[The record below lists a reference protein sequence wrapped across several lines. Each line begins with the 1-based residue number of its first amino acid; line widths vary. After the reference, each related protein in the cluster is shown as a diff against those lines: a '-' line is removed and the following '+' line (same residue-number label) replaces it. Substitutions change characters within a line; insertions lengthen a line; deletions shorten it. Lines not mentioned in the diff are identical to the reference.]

1 MHKLLS
7 ILMVLAL
14 ILAPLSALAAQGDAN
29 LGRNFYETYRDNISG
44 IFTVN
49 DTLYVYGYK
58 GIYAWQVG
66 DADLAPIAFPEQE
79 NSGDT
84 YSSIQSIF
92 ADGETIYA
100 LIATYLSSD
109 TTYSLER
116 VELIPLEIEGDA
128 VSYGD
133 ATELSRDDLVVNYG
147 DENDYMIQIN
157 SVCCADGRAYL
168 CVYNDMGESAVYM
181 LNLSDGS
188 GMFLEDLVNPLACTP
203 YEDGHVL
210 IQCFDWNAKQC
221 NLLDFDPEAE
231 SLSPACPPLE
241 RENTLQ
247 GIVYSAETGRLFFQE
262 DGYVKA
268 ATDFDFENAVT
279 VAEYPQFYY
288 NDQAA
293 HLLPGDYY
301 VCFDYESISVR
312 ATDPE
317 SLPQTRIVV
326 SGMSDYVTDAYYDF
340 TNTHGDVAVVLSQD
354 YQESSAI
361 IEGMMNRDSTNDI
374 LLLSVN
380 SKAFDSLYQRGYLAE
395 IDDAELKAAI
405 GGMYPGL
412 QEVLLRD
419 GEVVAVPVRLY
430 GWIPGISVAGFE
442 KIGVSREEIPTN
454 WLDFLDFLETLSDKL
469 PEDGSVRIF
478 DEYMTQEYAKN
489 ELFSAVF
496 QSYKNAM
503 PEGEI
508 RYNTPE
514 LQAAFEKLLNLDYEA
529 MGLPEDDDEA
539 EMMGGS
545 VSFYSVG
552 DYERTYTLFTGSVGC
567 TLGNFYNDFEPWPL
581 SFSADDVG
589 VLPIDLTVAVINPFS
604 EHRELAQEF
613 LRAIYDTLSEDTLYN
628 LSDALN
634 EPRRYDLYEENLAE
648 VNKMLEDERAAM
660 EKAEPVDKPAH
671 QETIDQLEKTLEDM
685 EANYWM
691 ISPESLEWYRSHA
704 QNLHVMRYDY
714 TDEADGL
721 YDQAEQLL
729 QGRLSPADFL
739 SAMDQKIRMM
749 ALEGN

>member
-7 ILMVLAL
+7 ILMILAL

-58 GIYAWQVG
+58 AVYAWQVG
-66 DADLAPIAFPEQE
+66 DAELSPIAFPEQV
-79 NSGDT
+79 NSGDD

-92 ADGETIYA
+92 ADGENIYA
-100 LIATYLSSD
+100 LRATYLSTD

-116 VELIPLEIEGDA
+116 VELLPLEIDGDQL
-128 VSYGD
+128 SYGE
-133 ATELSRDDLVVNYG
+133 ATELNRDDLVVNYG

-157 SVCCADGRAYL
+157 SACCADGRAYL

-210 IQCFDWNAKQC
+210 IECLDWNAKQC
-221 NLLDFDPEAE
+221 NLLDYDPDAE

-241 RENTLQ
+241 RENSLQ
-247 GIVYSAETGRLFFQE
+247 GIAFSAETGRLFYQE

-268 ATDFDFENAVT
+268 ATDFDFDNAVA

-354 YQESSAI
+354 YQESSEI
-361 IEGMMNRDSTNDI
+361 IEGMMNRDSANDV

-380 SKAFDSLYQRGYLAE
+380 SKAFESLYQRGYLAE
-395 IDDAELKAAI
+395 IDDDTLREAI

-412 QEVLLRD
+412 QEVLMRD
-419 GEVVAVPVRLY
+419 GEVVAVPVRMY
-430 GWIPGISVAGFE
+430 GWIPGVSVAGFE
-442 KIGVSREEIPTN
+442 KIGISREEIPTN

-496 QSYKNAM
+496 ESYKNTM
-503 PEGEI
+503 PDGEI

-514 LQAAFEKLLNLDYEA
+514 LQAAFEKLLSLDYEA

-545 VSFYSVG
+545 VAIYSVG
-552 DYERTYTLFTGSVGC
+552 DPERTYTLFTGSVGC

-581 SFSADDVG
+581 SFSADDAG
-589 VLPIDLTVAVINPFS
+589 ALPIDLTVAVINPFS

-613 LRAIYDTLSEDTLYN
+613 LRAIYDTLSEETLYN

-648 VNKMLEDERAAM
+648 VNKMLEDERAAL

-671 QETIDQLEKTLEDM
+671 QETIDQLERALKEM
-685 EANYWM
+685 EETYWM

-739 SAMDQKIRMM
+739 STMDQKIRMM

>member
-14 ILAPLSALAAQGDAN
+14 ILSPLSALAAKGDAN
-29 LGRNFYETYRDNISG
+29 LCRNFYETHRDNISG

-58 GIYAWQVG
+58 GIYAWHVG
-66 DADLAPIAFPEQE
+66 EADLSPIPFPETENNE
-79 NSGDT
+79 NS
-84 YSSIQSIF
+84 YSNIQSIF
-92 ADGETIYA
+92 ADGEDVYV
-100 LIATYLSSD
+100 LRSTYYSD
-109 TTYSLER
+109 ETTYSLER
-116 VELIPLEIEGDA
+116 VELVPLEIGDDQVSFGA
-128 VSYGD
+128 SMELERDNLVVSYGD
-133 ATELSRDDLVVNYG
+133 
-147 DENDYMIQIN
+147 ENEYLIQIN
-157 SVCCADGRAYL
+157 SICCTDGRAYL
-168 CVYNDMGESAVYM
+168 SVYNDMGESAVYV

-188 GMFLEDLVNPLACTP
+188 GMFIEDLENPSTCTP
-203 YEDGHVL
+203 YGDGNVL
-210 IQCFDWNAKQC
+210 IQCFDWNSRTC
-221 NLLDFDPEAE
+221 NLLEYDPESE
-231 SLSPACPPLE
+231 SLSPVCPPLE
-241 RENTLQ
+241 RENVLQ
-247 GIVYSAETGRLFFQE
+247 GIVYSAESGRLFYQE

-268 ATDFDFENAVT
+268 ATDFDLENAVT

-293 HLLPGDYY
+293 QLLPGDYY
-301 VCFDYESISVR
+301 VCFSYDSISVR

-361 IEGMMNRDSTNDI
+361 IEGMMNLDSTNDI

-380 SKAFDSLYQRGYLAE
+380 SKAFEALSPRGYLAE
-395 IDDAELKAAI
+395 LDDAELKAAI

-430 GWIPGISVAGFE
+430 GWIPGISIEGFE

-454 WLDFLDFLETLSDKL
+454 WLDFLDFLESLSDKL

-496 QSYKNAM
+496 QSYQNAM
-503 PEGEI
+503 PAGEI

-514 LQAAFEKLLNLDYEA
+514 LQAAMERLLSLDYEA
-529 MGLPEDDDEA
+529 MGLPEDDEDDG
-539 EMMGGS
+539 MMGGS
-545 VSFYSVG
+545 VIV
-552 DYERTYTLFTGSVGC
+552 DYNGSDRTYTLFNSSVGC
-567 TLGNFYNDFEPWPL
+567 TLGNFYGDFEPWPM
-581 SFSADDVG
+581 SFSADSEG
-589 VLPIDLTVAVINPFS
+589 MLPIDLTVAVINPYS

-613 LRAIYDTLSEDTLYN
+613 LRTIYDTLDEDVLYN

-634 EPRRYDLYEENLAE
+634 EPMRYDGYEDNVAE
-648 VNKMLEDERAAM
+648 VNKMLDSERAAL

-671 QETIDQLEKTLEDM
+671 EEMIAQLESSLEDM
-685 EANYWM
+685 EKNYWRF
-691 ISPESLEWYRSHA
+691 SPESLEWYRSHA
-704 QNLHVMRYDY
+704 QNLHVTRYDY

>member
-1 MHKLLS
+1 M
-7 ILMVLAL
+7 
-14 ILAPLSALAAQGDAN
+14 
-29 LGRNFYETYRDNISG
+29 
-44 IFTVN
+44 
-49 DTLYVYGYK
+49 
-58 GIYAWQVG
+58 
-66 DADLAPIAFPEQE
+66 
-79 NSGDT
+79 
-84 YSSIQSIF
+84 
-92 ADGETIYA
+92 
-100 LIATYLSSD
+100 
-109 TTYSLER
+109 
-116 VELIPLEIEGDA
+116 
-128 VSYGD
+128 
-133 ATELSRDDLVVNYG
+133 
-147 DENDYMIQIN
+147 
-157 SVCCADGRAYL
+157 
-168 CVYNDMGESAVYM
+168 
-181 LNLSDGS
+181 
-188 GMFLEDLVNPLACTP
+188 
-203 YEDGHVL
+203 
-210 IQCFDWNAKQC
+210 
-221 NLLDFDPEAE
+221 
-231 SLSPACPPLE
+231 
-241 RENTLQ
+241 
-247 GIVYSAETGRLFFQE
+247 
-262 DGYVKA
+262 
-268 ATDFDFENAVT
+268 
-279 VAEYPQFYY
+279 
-288 NDQAA
+288 
-293 HLLPGDYY
+293 
-301 VCFDYESISVR
+301 R

-430 GWIPGISVAGFE
+430 GWIPGVSVAGFE

-496 QSYKNAM
+496 ESYKNTM
-503 PEGEI
+503 PDGEI

-514 LQAAFEKLLNLDYEA
+514 LQAAFEKLLSLDYEA

-545 VSFYSVG
+545 VAIYSVG
-552 DYERTYTLFTGSVGC
+552 DPERTYTLFTGSVGC
-567 TLGNFYNDFEPWPL
+567 TLGNFYSDFEPWPL
-581 SFSADDVG
+581 SFSADDAG
-589 VLPIDLTVAVINPFS
+589 ALPIDLTVAVINPFS

-613 LRAIYDTLSEDTLYN
+613 LRAIYETLDEDVLYN

-648 VNKMLEDERAAM
+648 VNKMLEDERAAL

-671 QETIDQLEKTLEDM
+671 QETIDQLERAIQDM